1 MYILS
6 DKSTGG
12 VYAVFNKDKVKTV
25 QLFEEEDDATR
36 YQELLAAEGYEDDLE
51 IVEVDLNTVAINCDN
66 YGYFYSVITKDD
78 FVIPPK

>member
-36 YQELLAAEGYEDDLE
+36 YQELLAAEGYEDD
-51 IVEVDLNTVAINCDN
+51 
-66 YGYFYSVITKDD
+66 
-78 FVIPPK
+78 